1 MLAAW
6 RPVRGRARQRRL
18 RLLSLVDSHAHL
30 DCDAFDAD
38 RDAVLARAADRGVAH
53 VVVPAVSE
61 ATWRPILE
69 LATRPGPPRCH
80 PALGVHPVALPDA
93 PPADDARL
101 LAALDALAR
110 ATRPVAIGE
119 CGLDAVIDLT
129 RAPFERQ
136 EQVLAAQ
143 LALARELDLPVILH
157 ARGALAYRRLAE
169 VLAREPL
176 PRAGGVLHSYGGGV
190 DLLPRFIGFGLSFGF
205 AGPATYPDARKVRA
219 SVRAVPAERL
229 LAETDAPDQT
239 PAPHRPARNEPAYVA
254 DIVAGIASARDD
266 TVERIAASTTTNAL
280 RLFRIG

>member
-1 MLAAW
+1 MAPA
-6 RPVRGRARQRRL
+6 RRHARQRRP
-18 RLLSLVDSHAHL
+18 RLLSLFDSHAHL

-38 RDAVLARAADRGVAH
+38 REAVLARAADRGVAH

-69 LATRPGPPRCH
+69 LASRGGAPRCH
-80 PALGVHPVALPDA
+80 PALGVHPVALPGTD
-93 PPADDARL
+93 PADDARL
-101 LAALDALAR
+101 LAALGVLAR

-119 CGLDAVIDLT
+119 CGLDAVVDLT

-136 EQVLAAQ
+136 EQVLATQ

-176 PRAGGVLHSYGGGV
+176 SRAGGVLHSYGGGV
-190 DLLPRFIGFGLSFGF
+190 DLLPRFLGFGLCLGF

-219 SVRAVPAERL
+219 SVRAVPPERL

-254 DIVAGIASARDD
+254 DIVAGIARARDE
-266 TVERIAASTTTNAL
+266 TVEGVAASTNSNAL
-280 RLFRIG
+280 RLFRVG